1 MMTSGPEAGWYRDP
15 SGRHEHRWWDG
26 ASWTPYVLTL
36 GLRSVDY
43 GDPDGSGTAGADQA
57 EAPNS
62 EAPNSEVPDSDAP
75 DPESPAADAVGPV
88 ASSRPLAAWVVV
100 FVGAALL
107 VVGALLPWGEATSKT
122 ASFSS
127 DGIDGNGVITIIA
140 AVVLVLVVLVVQ
152 RPTTAAW
159 LVIATAVVAG
169 AIGVRDAVDLSD
181 KAARLVDQGPPPG
194 CPRTCR
200 RRRVGDDRRARRS
213 RSSAGSWRWRC
224 RHVGRVV
231 LEPDAASV
239 LLALVRRA
247 GARCSASA
255 AGRDCSVPKRHRGA
269 GPRSRN
275 PIGRPRRRRDS
286 RCSQLR
292 AAREGGVALG
302 DITGGGRRDGFVG
315 AGTDEV
321 ALADERRRWWRRAR
335 ARGSRNWTN
344 AASGR
349 PGVEAGNITRSSR
362 LGRPSTYRSATLVEE
377 EHEPATCIVQRRPAT
392 REHRGLEGCV

>member
-127 DGIDGNGVITIIA
+127 DGIDGNGAITIIA

-181 KAARLVDQGPPPG
+181 KAARLVDQGPPG
-194 CPRTCR
+194 VSAN
-200 RRRVGDDRRARRS
+200 VG
-213 RSSAGSWRWRC
+213 
-224 RHVGRVV
+224 VGVWV
-231 LEPDAASV
+231 TIGGAV
-239 LLALVRRA
+239 LALV
-247 GARCSASA
+247 
-255 AGRDCSVPKRHRGA
+255 
-269 GPRSRN
+269 
-275 PIGRPRRRRDS
+275 
-286 RCSQLR
+286 
-292 AAREGGVALG
+292 GG
-302 DITGGGRRDGFVG
+302 IM
-315 AGTDEV
+315 
-321 ALADERRRWWRRAR
+321 ALAMSS
-335 ARGSRNWTN
+335 RGSR
-344 AASGR
+344 R
-349 PGVEAGNITRSSR
+349 PRT
-362 LGRPSTYRSATLVEE
+362 
-377 EHEPATCIVQRRPAT
+377 
-392 REHRGLEGCV
+392 